1 VAPGAKISRLV
12 KVRIGKDGRISKF
25 EIIKPSENGVVNES
39 VAAILKRGTKVD
51 LPPARFGTG
60 NLYDVKINFELD
72 TEENATN

>member
-1 VAPGAKISRLV
+1 VAPGAKISGLV

-25 EIIKPSENGVVNES
+25 EIIKPSQNGVVNES

-60 NLYDVKINFELD
+60 NLYDVKISS
-72 TEENATN
+72 